1 MSDKAER
8 LQDAIGLIKDEYI
21 IEAHAEDAAASA
33 VTDEVAGVDVAGAKP
48 TDGVEA
54 SEVLGKVIQ
63 MPAQKRKRRIAA
75 PIAVAACLVLALGV
89 GVAAY
94 SGMTSSPYEKL
105 TEPAETKTVD
115 DSDAALS
122 GTMEERA
129 TEAPDGEPMAM
140 GTAETGTDA
149 YVSDGYGSTA
159 PDMPPSQ
166 RQGRN
171 PDLGEAFVLTGAE
184 WNDNSNWSFFMNLV
198 NSGLVSFPSY
208 GIDPTHR
215 VKVTVVDANGNP
227 VRNQEVELRDGT
239 GRAMWTAV
247 SDKQGN
253 AYLFY
258 PSGKEP
264 YTVAAGNVEEYLP
277 VTIEE
282 YANGQGNASIPVIED
297 VTLVVNAQSAP
308 ATDLQVM
315 FIVDTTG
322 SMSDEI
328 AYLQKDFASI
338 AGEVGS
344 NGVEYSVNFYR
355 DRGDVYVT
363 KCNGFTSDVSF
374 VQALLNDERAD
385 GGGDTPEAVAQIL
398 SETITGNQE
407 WRADSN
413 KVAFLIFDA
422 PPHDGYD
429 DVIDA
434 AVRSAAKRGI
444 KVVPVVASNADR
456 ETELFGRALA
466 ICTGGTYV
474 FLTDDSGVGNSHLE
488 PIVGDYTVE
497 SLHNVIVR
505 IINENR

>member
-21 IEAHAEDAAASA
+21 IEAHAEDAAA
-33 VTDEVAGVDVAGAKP
+33 AGVEVDGSAGANAAEAKSAA
-48 TDGVEA
+48 GVEA

-63 MPAQKRKRRIAA
+63 MPSQKRKRRVA
-75 PIAVAACLVLALGV
+75 PIAIAACLVVALGV
-89 GVAAY
+89 GALAF
-94 SGMTSSPYEKL
+94 TSMS
-105 TEPAETKTVD
+105 
-115 DSDAALS
+115 
-122 GTMEERA
+122 
-129 TEAPDGEPMAM
+129 AP
-140 GTAETGTDA
+140 TAEEPVITDTTEEKTTDLRDSEPLAVESTETDGSAEAGGEA
-149 YVSDGYGSTA
+149 YVTDGYGSTSTDRA
-159 PDMPPSQ
+159 PGQSNGYWHQ
-166 RQGRN
+166 E
-171 PDLGEAFVLTGAE
+171 GEAYVLTGAE
-184 WNDNSNWSFFMNLV
+184 WNDNSNWAFFTNLV
-198 NSGLVSFPSY
+198 NSGIVNFPSY

-215 VKVTVVDANGNP
+215 VKVSVVDSNGNP
-227 VRNQEVELRDGT
+227 VRNQQVKLLDGS
-239 GRAMWTAV
+239 GNALWTAK
-247 SDKQGN
+247 SDKSGA

-258 PSGKEP
+258 PVGKSP
-264 YTVAAGNVEEYLP
+264 YLVSAGGVEQYLP
-277 VTIEE
+277 VTIDEQ
-282 YANGQGNASIPVIED
+282 ANGQGTSHVPVIDD
-297 VTLVVNAQSAP
+297 VTLVVNSQSAP
-308 ATDLQVM
+308 AAGLQVM

-374 VQALLNDERAD
+374 VQTLLNDERAD